1 MATLGVI
8 ATKGGI
14 EKTTLNA
21 NIGALVAA
29 LVADMWLRVL
39 LVDPGG
45 YSVFRSRKFT
55 S

>member
-1 MATLGVI
+1 VATLGVI

-21 NIGALVAA
+21 NIGALVA
-29 LVADMWLRVL
+29 DMGLRVL

-45 YSVFRSRKFT
+45 YSGFRSRNFT